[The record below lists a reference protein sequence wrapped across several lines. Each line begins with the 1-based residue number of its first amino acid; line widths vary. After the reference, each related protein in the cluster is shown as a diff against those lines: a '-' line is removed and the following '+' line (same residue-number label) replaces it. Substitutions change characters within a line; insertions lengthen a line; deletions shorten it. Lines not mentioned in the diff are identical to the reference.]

1 VRVIVALGG
10 NALLRRGQVLT
21 DETQRTNVGVA
32 CDELA
37 PIAVDH
43 ELVISHGNGPHVG
56 LLALQAEAYEDVPPP
71 PLDVL
76 GAQTQGMIGYVVE
89 QELGNRLPF
98 EMPLAA
104 LLTMI
109 EVDPDDPAFDNPTKP
124 IGPVYSRD
132 VAAALASDKGWTF
145 APDGAGQRR
154 VVASP
159 RPKRIFELDQIR
171 WMLEH
176 GAVVIC
182 AGGGGIPTMYDADG
196 MLVGVEAVID
206 KDHASGLLATGLDAD
221 IFIMATGVEA
231 VHLDFEQP
239 TQRSIATAH
248 PKSLLE
254 MRDRFP
260 AGSMRPKV
268 VAACEFAIDTGRTAT
283 IGALSDLGAM
293 LNGEAGTI
301 VTTDVQGISFH
312 DD

>member
-1 VRVIVALGG
+1 MRVVVALGG
-10 NALLRRGQVLT
+10 NALLRRGQILT
-21 DETQRTNVGVA
+21 DETQRENVGIA

-37 PIAVDH
+37 PIALDH

-56 LLALQAEAYEDVPPP
+56 LLALQAEAYEDVPPA

-76 GAQTQGMIGYVVE
+76 GAQTQGMIGYIVE

-98 EMPLAA
+98 EMPLAT

-109 EVDPDDPAFDNPTKP
+109 EVDPEDPAFTNPTKP
-124 IGPVYSRD
+124 IGPVYGAD
-132 VAAALASDKGWTF
+132 VAAALESEKGWTF
-145 APDGAGQRR
+145 APHGDGHRR

-182 AGGGGIPTMYDADG
+182 AGGGGIPTMYDNDG

-221 IFIMATGVEA
+221 LFMMATGVDA
-231 VHLDFEQP
+231 VYLDFGEP
-239 TQRSIATAH
+239 SQRAIASAN
-248 PKSLLE
+248 PESLLE

-268 VAACEFAIDTGRTAT
+268 VAASEFAIETGRTAT
-283 IGALSDLGAM
+283 IGALRDVGAM
-293 LNGEAGTI
+293 LSGEAGTI
-301 VTTDVQGISFH
+301 VTTQAQGISFH
-312 DD
+312 DA